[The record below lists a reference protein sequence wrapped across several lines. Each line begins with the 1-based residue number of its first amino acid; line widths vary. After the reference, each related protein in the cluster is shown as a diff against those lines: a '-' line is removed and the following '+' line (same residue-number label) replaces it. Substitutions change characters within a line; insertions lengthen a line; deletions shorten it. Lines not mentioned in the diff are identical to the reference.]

1 MTMPLQSDASHVTS
15 ATSRDNVLAVL
26 DAKRAELDAHRQKLM
41 EQLANTEKEMELL
54 QGTIQL
60 LSRDMLSPSIPQFFS
75 SPLRMLPDFRRG
87 EIRDSAL
94 RVLREK
100 SYPLSTQEIGQII
113 CSQKSLDMHKSNFKT
128 FCLRISGSLRNAE
141 KERLVHAVGRTETG
155 AILWFA
161 PAVE

>member
-26 DAKRAELDAHRQKLM
+26 DAKHAELDAHRRKLM

-60 LSRDMLSPSIPQFFS
+60 LSKVMVAPSPPHFFS

-100 SYPLSTQEIGQII
+100 SHPLSTQEIGKII
-113 CSQKSLDMHKSNFKT
+113 CLQKSLDMNKRYFKT

-161 PAVE
+161 PAAE